1 MIANTLATL
10 SKKDKTKNLSN
21 KKQKSS
27 GAKQTNVPEL
37 SSFQDLA
44 AYLMTALKQAAVV
57 EVVSPEQ
64 HRHKFFN
71 SKNIAELKKALTS
84 VRANISDK
92 PVRQAGPASR
102 SAKGG
107 TFFGQDCPARIK
119 KKRKFLVR
127 LSYQT

>member
-1 MIANTLATL
+1 VIANTLATL

-71 SKNIAELKKALTS
+71 SKNIEL
-84 VRANISDK
+84 I
-92 PVRQAGPASR
+92 
-102 SAKGG
+102 
-107 TFFGQDCPARIK
+107 FGIA
-119 KKRKFLVR
+119 
-127 LSYQT
+127 